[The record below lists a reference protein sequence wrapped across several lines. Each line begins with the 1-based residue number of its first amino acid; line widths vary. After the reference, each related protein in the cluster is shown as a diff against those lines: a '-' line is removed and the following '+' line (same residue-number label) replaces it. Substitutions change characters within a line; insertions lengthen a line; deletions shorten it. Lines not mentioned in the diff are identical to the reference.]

1 MADISQQKFDAA
13 TQKELQEFLEKEQA
27 TARMNQ
33 SIHTFT
39 KMCWKKCMTSTP
51 STRLSSS
58 EQSCL
63 QNCVD
68 RFLDSSLFMVKKI
81 EEQRNQLQ

>member
-1 MADISQQKFDAA
+1 
-13 TQKELQEFLEKEQA
+13 
-27 TARMNQ
+27 
-33 SIHTFT
+33 
-39 KMCWKKCMTSTP
+39 MTSTP